1 MFIVSSFSIR
11 RCIVACVLVILMCWG
26 KSGISW
32 WTIVSFCAALLSSA
46 EYHHCILLR
55 LQFLYQYELL
65 QERDFATILMLL
77 PNHHPTFFNWICFS
91 RATRVCSLTRWWNKL
106 LVMLTPLMSSIVGQ
120 QGHIKTIGRFVP
132 SCSWKS
138 TGIWSASIFNS
149 ASINNLALTLSS
161 WWPFTHLNPRG
172 SSSTTFY

>member
-1 MFIVSSFSIR
+1 MFLWFW
-11 RCIVACVLVILMCWG
+11 CVEANQAFLDERLFRFVQH
-26 KSGISW
+26 
-32 WTIVSFCAALLSSA
+32 F
-46 EYHHCILLR
+46 YR
-55 LQFLYQYELL
+55 LQNTIIAYFCDYNFFINMNYYKRETLPQYWCCCQIIIPL
-65 QERDFATILMLL
+65 
-77 PNHHPTFFNWICFS
+77 FFNWICFS